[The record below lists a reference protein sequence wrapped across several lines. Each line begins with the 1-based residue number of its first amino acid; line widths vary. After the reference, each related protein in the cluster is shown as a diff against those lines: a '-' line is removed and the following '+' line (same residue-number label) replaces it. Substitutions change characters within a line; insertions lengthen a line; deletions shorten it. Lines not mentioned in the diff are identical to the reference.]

1 MSEFKPDIVEALK
14 GHTSQ
19 ETAYVV
25 ADYPYGFRLRCQIRY
40 WLEFKKGKGFRFV
53 SQTSN
58 PKAEAGNG
66 LPAGSV
72 WNKPKASTYV
82 ENAAFMYL
90 DSKGHVEWHGLG
102 IYADAAESNAFK
114 AAYGAHIND
123 EWLPVLDH
131 WVALKE
137 SYEARKAAMVAA
149 QGVDNFS
156 QNNLAAIQAVAEVNS
171 K

>member
-14 GHTSQ
+14 GHVSQ
-19 ETAYVV
+19 ETAFLVD
-25 ADYPYGFRLRCQIRY
+25 DYPYGFRLRCQIRY

-58 PKAEAGNG
+58 PKVAG
-66 LPAGSV
+66 LV
-72 WNKPKASTYV
+72 WNKPKASTYI

-90 DSKGHVEWHGLG
+90 DGQGHVQWHGLG
-102 IYADAAESNAFK
+102 IYHDAAESKAFRES
-114 AAYGAHIND
+114 YGAHIND
-123 EWLPVLDH
+123 EWLPVLDR

-137 SYEARKAAMVAA
+137 SYEARKAAMVEA

-156 QNNLAAIQAVAEVNS
+156 QNKLAAIQAVAEVNS

>member
-1 MSEFKPDIVEALK
+1 MSEFKAEVNKALK
-14 GHTSQ
+14 GHTSM
-19 ETAYVV
+19 ETAYLVK
-25 ADYPYGFRLRCQIRY
+25 DYPYGFRLRCQIKY

-66 LPAGSV
+66 SPAGTV
-72 WNKPKASTYV
+72 WNKPKASTYI

-90 DSKGHVEWHGLG
+90 DLVGHVQWHGLG
-102 IYADAAESNAFK
+102 IYNDAAESKAFREEF
-114 AAYGAHIND
+114 GANIND
-123 EWLPVLDH
+123 EWLPALDH

-137 SYEARKAAMVAA
+137 SYEARKAALVAA